1 MHLKALHEYDIAST
15 YPYTMTASD
24 SMYEHEIPRFYHER
38 ILSYL
43 FKNVSDLKT
52 HGNHDTPVR
61 MEIHEYFNLRAYN
74 AVKSIC
80 LKESESKKAQV
91 KEEEEVKEEEV
102 KEEDKVKE
110 EVKENSYAVGIRRE
124 NGEIVGESSL
134 FNPLN
139 SLFMHIG
146 TGSYDFVFTDA
157 KNQKHEFQIDYKEE
171 NSPKYTSC
179 SGIAYFR
186 RMLIR
191 TPTPD
196 SFVEFYKLACE
207 TDNTT
212 EQKLRI
218 SVTNKY
224 SEWNTYSRIPVRRLN
239 TVYMDERIKKRI
251 MDDLTEF
258 LNNEAEY
265 DAFGIPYKKTYL
277 LTGVPGS
284 GKTSLIK
291 ALCNEIHY
299 NLGIM
304 SISRDM
310 DNATIQGSFR
320 NLDPKTV
327 LLLEDIDCLF
337 EKRTSVETPTFT
349 FSNLLNI
356 LDGVLFKHG
365 LIVFITTNHPEKLDP
380 ALLRQGRTD
389 MIIELNYPSKTEIEK
404 LFRDMLGSKYYG
416 TTDALT
422 DAFKTFYAAIKEKQ
436 LPMAAIVN
444 FLFRHR
450 DKHMDNLK
458 ELLDGDSFI
467 KRVTGH
473 ESSTKLYA

>member
-1 MHLKALHEYDIAST
+1 M
-15 YPYTMTASD
+15 
-24 SMYEHEIPRFYHER
+24 
-38 ILSYL
+38 
-43 FKNVSDLKT
+43 V
-52 HGNHDTPVR
+52 
-61 MEIHEYFNLRAYN
+61 
-74 AVKSIC
+74 
-80 LKESESKKAQV
+80 
-91 KEEEEVKEEEV
+91 
-102 KEEDKVKE
+102 
-110 EVKENSYAVGIRRE
+110 
-124 NGEIVGESSL
+124 
-134 FNPLN
+134 
-139 SLFMHIG
+139 
-146 TGSYDFVFTDA
+146 
-157 KNQKHEFQIDYKEE
+157 
-171 NSPKYTSC
+171 
-179 SGIAYFR
+179 YFR
-186 RMLIR
+186 RLLIR
-191 TPTPD
+191 TPTPT
-196 SFVEFYKLACE
+196 SFVEFYKLASE
-207 TDNTT
+207 IDNTSD
-212 EQKLRI
+212 EKLRI

-239 TVYMDERIKKRI
+239 TVYMDERVKERI
-251 MDDLTEF
+251 MSDIREF
-258 LNNEAEY
+258 LKSEDEY

-304 SISRDM
+304 SMSRDM
-310 DNATIQGSFR
+310 DNATIQSSFR
-320 NLDPKTV
+320 NIDPKTV

-337 EKRTSVETPTFT
+337 EKRTSVETPSFT

-389 MIIELNYPSKTEIEK
+389 LIVELNYPSRTEIEK

-416 TTDALT
+416 TAEATT
-422 DAFKTFYAAIKEKQ
+422 DAFKAFYAAIKEKQ
-436 LPMAAIVN
+436 LPMSAIVN

-467 KRVTGH
+467 KRVTG
-473 ESSTKLYA
+473 EETSTKLYA

>member
-1 MHLKALHEYDIAST
+1 MALHIQRQQPALH
-15 YPYTMTASD
+15 
-24 SMYEHEIPRFYHER
+24 EHEIPKFYQDR
-38 ILSYL
+38 VLLYL
-43 FKNVSDLKT
+43 FRNVSSLKT
-52 HGNHDTPVR
+52 RSDHEVPPR
-61 MEIHEYFNLRAYN
+61 MEMHEYFNMRTYN
-74 AVKSIC
+74 AVKRVVDEKTTN
-80 LKESESKKAQV
+80 KEMARGP
-91 KEEEEVKEEEV
+91 
-102 KEEDKVKE
+102 
-110 EVKENSYAVGIRRE
+110 ENDAVAA
-124 NGEIVGESSL
+124 L
-134 FNPLN
+134 HNPLN
-139 SLFMHIG
+139 SLFMRVG
-146 TGSYDFVFTDA
+146 LGEYDFVFTDA
-157 KNQKHEFQIDYKEE
+157 KNEKHAFEIDFREE
-171 NSPKYTSC
+171 KNPRPTNCDGMY
-179 SGIAYFR
+179 YFR

-191 TPTPD
+191 TPTHG
-196 SFVEFYKLACE
+196 SFVEFYKLVSE
-207 TDNTT
+207 IDNTT
-212 EQKLRI
+212 DEKLRI

-224 SEWNTYSRIPVRRLN
+224 SEWNTYSRIPVRRLH
-239 TVYMDERIKKRI
+239 TVYMDERVKQRI
-251 MDDLTEF
+251 MDDITAF
-258 LNNEAEY
+258 LNSEAEY

-337 EKRTSVETPTFT
+337 EKRTSVETSSFT

-389 MIIELNYPSKTEIEK
+389 LIVELNYPSKTEIEK
-404 LFRDMLGSKYYG
+404 LFRDMLGGKHYA
-416 TTDALT
+416 TPETLT

-436 LPMAAIVN
+436 LPMSAIVN

-450 DKHMDNLK
+450 DKHMDNIK
-458 ELLDGDSFI
+458 ELLDGDTFI
-467 KRVTGH
+467 KRVTGQ
-473 ESSTKLYA
+473 ETSTKLYT

>member
-1 MHLKALHEYDIAST
+1 MTDNPPNIIMT
-15 YPYTMTASD
+15 TTASAL
-24 SMYEHEIPRFYHER
+24 YEHEIPKYYQSRV
-38 ILSYL
+38 LAYL
-43 FKNVSDLKT
+43 FRHAITLKT
-52 HGNHDTPVR
+52 RSNPVLPVR
-61 MEIHEYFNLRAYN
+61 MEVHEYFNMRSRD
-74 AVKSIC
+74 AVKIAIS
-80 LKESESKKAQV
+80 KEPALATV
-91 KEEEEVKEEEV
+91 ATVA
-102 KEEDKVKE
+102 DA
-110 EVKENSYAVGIRRE
+110 ENLE
-124 NGEIVGESSL
+124 HD
-134 FNPLN
+134 PLN
-139 SLFMHIG
+139 ALFMSIG
-146 TGSYDFVFTDA
+146 LGEYNYVFTDSEKRVHA
-157 KNQKHEFQIDYKEE
+157 FEIDFREE
-171 NSPKYTSC
+171 CKTRATSC
-179 SGIAYFR
+179 DGITYFR
-186 RMLIR
+186 RLVVR
-191 TPTPD
+191 TPTPA
-196 SFVEFYKLACE
+196 SFVEFYKLASE
-207 TDNTT
+207 IDNTSD
-212 EQKLRI
+212 EKLRI

-239 TVYMDERIKKRI
+239 TVYMDERVKERI
-251 MDDLTEF
+251 MTDIREF
-258 LNNEAEY
+258 LKSEAEY

-320 NLDPKTV
+320 NIDPKTV

-337 EKRTSVETPTFT
+337 EKRTSVETPSFT

-389 MIIELNYPSKTEIEK
+389 LIVELNYPSRTEIEK
-404 LFRDMLGSKYYG
+404 LFRDMLGTKHYA
-416 TTDALT
+416 TAEATT
-422 DAFKTFYAAIKEKQ
+422 DAFKAFYAAIKDKQ
-436 LPMAAIVN
+436 LPMSAIVN

-458 ELLDGDSFI
+458 ELLDGDTFI
-467 KRVTGH
+467 KRVTG
-473 ESSTKLYA
+473 EETSTKLYA

>member
-1 MHLKALHEYDIAST
+1 MTTPATHTGTNANADINVATKTLAMH
-15 YPYTMTASD
+15 
-24 SMYEHEIPRFYHER
+24 EHEIPKYYQDRV
-38 ILSYL
+38 LAYL
-43 FKNVSDLKT
+43 FRHAIALKT
-52 HGNHDTPVR
+52 RSNPEVPVR
-61 MEIHEYFNLRAYN
+61 MQVHEYFNLRTYN
-74 AVKSIC
+74 AVKTVLDEK
-80 LKESESKKAQV
+80 LKE
-91 KEEEEVKEEEV
+91 KEMPAGQALY
-102 KEEDKVKE
+102 D
-110 EVKENSYAVGIRRE
+110 
-124 NGEIVGESSL
+124 
-134 FNPLN
+134 PLN
-139 SLFMHIG
+139 ALFMSIG
-146 TGSYDFVFTDA
+146 CGDYDYVFTDA
-157 KNQKHEFQIDYKEE
+157 KAEKHAFEIDYREE
-171 NSPKYTSC
+171 CNPRSTSC
-179 SGIAYFR
+179 DGLVYFR
-186 RMLIR
+186 RLLVR
-191 TPTPD
+191 TPTPT
-196 SFVEFYKLACE
+196 SFAEFYKLASE
-207 TDNTT
+207 IDNTSD
-212 EQKLRI
+212 EKLRI

-239 TVYMDERIKKRI
+239 TVYMDERVKQRI
-251 MDDLTEF
+251 MDDVTEF
-258 LNNEAEY
+258 LKSEADY

-320 NLDPKTV
+320 NIDPKTV

-389 MIIELNYPSKTEIEK
+389 LIVELNYPSRTEIEK
-404 LFRDMLGSKYYG
+404 LFRDMLGTKYYA
-416 TTDALT
+416 TAEANT
-422 DAFKTFYAAIKEKQ
+422 DAFKAFYAAIKEKQ
-436 LPMAAIVN
+436 LPMSAIVN

-450 DKHMDNLK
+450 DKHMDRLK

-467 KRVTGH
+467 KRVTGQ
-473 ESSTKLYA
+473 ETSTKLYA

>member
-1 MHLKALHEYDIAST
+1 MTSTEAAAAVAAAPIHEY
-15 YPYTMTASD
+15 
-24 SMYEHEIPRFYHER
+24 EIPKYFQTRV
-38 ILSYL
+38 LAYL
-43 FKNVSDLKT
+43 FRDAAALKT
-52 HGNHDTPVR
+52 RSNPEVPSR
-61 MEIHEYFNLRAYN
+61 MEVHEYFNLRTYN
-74 AVKSIC
+74 AVKTVIDEKMKD
-80 LKESESKKAQV
+80 KEKTEA
-91 KEEEEVKEEEV
+91 
-102 KEEDKVKE
+102 
-110 EVKENSYAVGIRRE
+110 ENLE
-124 NGEIVGESSL
+124 HD
-134 FNPLN
+134 PLN
-139 SLFMHIG
+139 SIFMTIG
-146 TGSYDFVFTDA
+146 LGEYDFVFTDA
-157 KNQKHEFQIDYKEE
+157 KAEKHAFEIDYREE
-171 NSPKYTSC
+171 CNTKPSSC
-179 SGIAYFR
+179 DGITYFR
-186 RMLIR
+186 RLRVR

-196 SFVEFYKLACE
+196 SFVEFYKLASE
-207 TDNTT
+207 IDNTSD
-212 EQKLRI
+212 EKLRI

-224 SEWNTYSRIPVRRLN
+224 SEWITYSRIPVRRLN
-239 TVYMDERIKKRI
+239 TVYMDERVKERI
-251 MDDLTEF
+251 MTDIREF
-258 LNNEAEY
+258 LKSEAEY

-337 EKRTSVETPTFT
+337 EKRTSVETPSFT

-389 MIIELNYPSKTEIEK
+389 LIVELNYPSRTEIEK
-404 LFRDMLGSKYYG
+404 LFRDMLGTKYYG
-416 TTDALT
+416 TAEATT

-436 LPMAAIVN
+436 LPMSAIVN

-458 ELLDGDSFI
+458 ELLDGDTFI
-467 KRVTGH
+467 KRVTGQ
-473 ESSTKLYA
+473 ETSTKLYA

>member
-1 MHLKALHEYDIAST
+1 MNTFKGILSLDNSKPTKTLPA
-15 YPYTMTASD
+15 MN
-24 SMYEHEIPRFYHER
+24 EHEILKYYQDRV
-38 ILSYL
+38 LLYL
-43 FKNVSDLKT
+43 FKYSANLKT
-52 HGNHDTPVR
+52 RGNPDVPVR
-61 MEIHEYFNLRAYN
+61 MEVHEYFNLRTYN
-74 AVKSIC
+74 AIKSVCI
-80 LKESESKKAQV
+80 KTENDTDTKT
-91 KEEEEVKEEEV
+91 KEENETMFKNITETSV
-102 KEEDKVKE
+102 
-110 EVKENSYAVGIRRE
+110 S
-124 NGEIVGESSL
+124 
-134 FNPLN
+134 NPLN
-139 SLFMHIG
+139 ALFMTIG
-146 TGSYDFVFTDA
+146 LGEYEFVFTDA
-157 KNQKHEFQIDYKEE
+157 KNEKHLFEIDYREE
-171 NSPKYTSC
+171 HNPKPTNC
-179 SGIAYFR
+179 NMTYFR
-186 RMLIR
+186 RLLIR
-191 TPTPD
+191 TPTPE

-207 TDNTT
+207 IDNTSD
-212 EQKLRI
+212 QKLRI

-239 TVYMDERIKKRI
+239 TIYMDERIKQRI
-251 MDDLTEF
+251 LDDVTDF

-320 NLDPKTV
+320 SLDPKTV

-337 EKRTSVETPTFT
+337 EKRTSVETPSFT

-404 LFRDMLGSKYYG
+404 LFRDMLGKYYP
-416 TTDALT
+416 TAEEKTE
-422 DAFKTFYAAIKEKQ
+422 AFKTFYTAIKDKQ

-450 DKHMDNLK
+450 EKHMDNLK
-458 ELLDGDSFI
+458 ELLEGDTFI
-467 KRVTGH
+467 KRVTGQ
-473 ESSTKLYA
+473 ETSTKLYA

>member
-1 MHLKALHEYDIAST
+1 MHS
-15 YPYTMTASD
+15 
-24 SMYEHEIPRFYHER
+24 HEIPKYYQAR
-38 ILSYL
+38 ILLFL
-43 FKNVSDLKT
+43 FKNSAILKT
-52 HGNHDTPVR
+52 RGNPDVPVH
-61 MEIHEYFNLRAYN
+61 MEVHEYFNLRTYN
-74 AVKSIC
+74 AIKSVCVK
-80 LKESESKKAQV
+80 EANASESKEANDDKFKA
-91 KEEEEVKEEEV
+91 
-102 KEEDKVKE
+102 
-110 EVKENSYAVGIRRE
+110 IT
-124 NGEIVGESSL
+124 ESSVH
-134 FNPLN
+134 NPLN
-139 SLFMHIG
+139 ALFMSIG
-146 TGSYDFVFTDA
+146 LGEYEYVFTDN
-157 KNQKHEFQIDYKEE
+157 KNEKHMFEIDYREE
-171 NSPKYTSC
+171 HNPKTTNC
-179 SGIAYFR
+179 DMIYFR
-186 RMLIR
+186 RLMIR
-191 TPTPD
+191 TPTPE
-196 SFVEFYKLACE
+196 SFVEFYKLASE

-212 EQKLRI
+212 DHKLRI

-224 SEWNTYSRIPVRRLN
+224 SEWNTYSRIPVRCLN
-239 TVYMDERIKKRI
+239 TVYMDERIKQRI
-251 MDDLTEF
+251 LDDVTDF

-320 NLDPKTV
+320 SLDPKTV

-337 EKRTSVETPTFT
+337 EKRTSVETPSFT

-404 LFRDMLGSKYYG
+404 LFRDMLGKYYP
-416 TTDALT
+416 TAEEKMQ
-422 DAFKTFYAAIKEKQ
+422 AFKPFYAAIKDKQ

-467 KRVTGH
+467 KRVTGQ
-473 ESSTKLYA
+473 ETSTKLYA

>member
-1 MHLKALHEYDIAST
+1 
-15 YPYTMTASD
+15 MTLPA
-24 SMYEHEIPRFYHER
+24 MNEHEILKYYQDRV
-38 ILSYL
+38 LLYL
-43 FKNVSDLKT
+43 FKYSANLKT
-52 HGNHDTPVR
+52 RGNPDVPVR
-61 MEIHEYFNLRAYN
+61 MEVHEYFNLRTYN
-74 AVKSIC
+74 AIKSVCI
-80 LKESESKKAQV
+80 KENDTET
-91 KEEEEVKEEEV
+91 KEEN
-102 KEEDKVKE
+102 
-110 EVKENSYAVGIRRE
+110 ENKFKTITETSV
-124 NGEIVGESSL
+124 S
-134 FNPLN
+134 NPLN
-139 SLFMHIG
+139 ALFMTIG
-146 TGSYDFVFTDA
+146 LGEYEFVFTDA
-157 KNQKHEFQIDYKEE
+157 KNEKHIFEIDYREE
-171 NSPKYTSC
+171 HSPKPTSC
-179 SGIAYFR
+179 NMLYFR
-186 RMLIR
+186 RLLIR
-191 TPTPD
+191 TPTPE

-207 TDNTT
+207 IDNTSD
-212 EQKLRI
+212 QKLRI

-239 TVYMDERIKKRI
+239 TIYMDERIKQRI
-251 MDDLTEF
+251 LDDVTDF

-320 NLDPKTV
+320 SLDPKTV

-337 EKRTSVETPTFT
+337 EKRTSVETPSFT

-404 LFRDMLGSKYYG
+404 LFRDMLGKYYP
-416 TTDALT
+416 TAEEKTE
-422 DAFKTFYAAIKEKQ
+422 AFKTFYAAIKDKQ

-450 DKHMDNLK
+450 EKHMDNLK
-458 ELLDGDSFI
+458 ELLEGDTFI
-467 KRVTGH
+467 KRVTGQ
-473 ESSTKLYA
+473 ETSTKLYA

>member
-1 MHLKALHEYDIAST
+1 M
-15 YPYTMTASD
+15 
-24 SMYEHEIPRFYHER
+24 
-38 ILSYL
+38 
-43 FKNVSDLKT
+43 V
-52 HGNHDTPVR
+52 
-61 MEIHEYFNLRAYN
+61 
-74 AVKSIC
+74 
-80 LKESESKKAQV
+80 
-91 KEEEEVKEEEV
+91 
-102 KEEDKVKE
+102 
-110 EVKENSYAVGIRRE
+110 
-124 NGEIVGESSL
+124 
-134 FNPLN
+134 
-139 SLFMHIG
+139 
-146 TGSYDFVFTDA
+146 
-157 KNQKHEFQIDYKEE
+157 
-171 NSPKYTSC
+171 
-179 SGIAYFR
+179 YFR
-186 RMLIR
+186 RLLVR

-196 SFVEFYKLACE
+196 SFVEFYKLASE
-207 TDNTT
+207 IDNTSD
-212 EQKLRI
+212 EKLRI

-239 TVYMDERIKKRI
+239 TVYMDERVKQRI
-251 MDDLTEF
+251 LDDVTDF
-258 LNNEAEY
+258 LNSEAEY

-337 EKRTSVETPTFT
+337 EKRTSVETPCFT

-389 MIIELNYPSKTEIEK
+389 LIVELNYPSRTEIEK
-404 LFRDMLGSKYYG
+404 LFRDMLGAKHYA
-416 TTDALT
+416 TAEATT
-422 DAFKTFYAAIKEKQ
+422 DAFKAFYAAIKDKQ
-436 LPMAAIVN
+436 LPMSAIVN

-450 DKHMDNLK
+450 DKHMDHLK

-467 KRVTGH
+467 KRVTG
-473 ESSTKLYA
+473 EETSTKLYA